1 MVKRTFTKFLQF
13 ILTKIMFLA
22 AVIFFARQLRK
33 TLKNTDLQKETKLK
47 DKNKLVS
54 SGSIEESTKIEVKVE
69 KEVPKEFKIKSK
81 SLDFETDMREIE
93 ETLQKLLDNEW
104 DEEVMNEISA
114 PIYMLSL
121 SKEVEYF
128 YSLNRK
134 TFVPV
139 RNNMEVVPILEE
151 GAPGSSSL
159 NNYFAINN
167 EIFDID
173 PKKVIYIGWN

>member
-1 MVKRTFTKFLQF
+1 M
-13 ILTKIMFLA
+13 
-22 AVIFFARQLRK
+22 
-33 TLKNTDLQKETKLK
+33 K
-47 DKNKLVS
+47 DKDKLVS
-54 SGSIEESTKIEVKVE
+54 SGSIKEPTKIEVKVE
-69 KEVPKEFKIKSK
+69 KESPKEFKIKSK

-104 DEEVMNEISA
+104 DEEAMNEISS
-114 PIYMLSL
+114 PIYILSL
-121 SKEVEYF
+121 SKDIEYF

-139 RNNMEVVPILEE
+139 RNHMEVFPIVEDV
-151 GAPGSSSL
+151 PGSSPPGIL

-173 PKKVIYIGWN
+173 PKKVICIGWN